1 MNLKNTKT
9 MQIPVYTDEE
19 IADMLSEE
27 DLEEFLRLIGYFEKG
42 EK

>member
-1 MNLKNTKT
+1 MDLKNIET
-9 MQIPVYTDEE
+9 MQIPIYTEEE

-27 DLEEFLRLIGYFEKG
+27 DLKEFLRLIGYFEKG